1 VQDDPQSLYEFG
13 LRLYE
18 LGDLEAC
25 EQLLRVALLEFPDD
39 GRIVQLQ
46 GLVWHARRRY
56 LAAVRALE
64 LASAL
69 VPLSL
74 PAQLAMADSYR
85 RAGRPNDA
93 RPILSYLAERS
104 DMPTV
109 LLPNLTA
116 GLGLVGEYQQ
126 ALDVCREASRRE
138 PERDEPLYGMAYYM
152 NKLGYPTEVMLAL
165 LRRCRA
171 LAPESRLYRTSL
183 AVMCGRA
190 GLWEEAYELFADVD
204 PQTVRCQTCIRF
216 MIGVFEHIGD
226 HERRDAGLCRLLE
239 LVDAQQRLL
248 EPAAS
253 GLRGPSAG
261 GTSHTG
267 SSFEAQAENIAPAK
281 PE

>member
-1 VQDDPQSLYEFG
+1 MQNDPQSVYEFG

-25 EQLLRVALLEFPDD
+25 EQLLRVGLLQFPDD

-56 LAAVRALE
+56 VSAIRALE
-64 LASAL
+64 LASTL

-74 PAQLAMADSYR
+74 PAQLAMADAYR
-85 RAGRPNDA
+85 RSGRPNDA
-93 RPILSYLAERS
+93 RTILSFLAERS

-109 LLPNLTA
+109 LLPDLTA
-116 GLGLVGEYQQ
+116 GLGIVGEYQQ

-152 NKLGYPTEVMLAL
+152 NKLSYPPEVILPL
-165 LRRCRA
+165 LRQCRA
-171 LAPESRLYRTSL
+171 LSPESRLYRTSL

-190 GLWEEAYELFADVD
+190 GQWEEAYELFAEVD
-204 PQTVRCQTCIRF
+204 PATLRCQTCLRF
-216 MIGVFEHIGD
+216 MIRVFEHIGD

-239 LVDAQQRLL
+239 LVDAQQRMLEQAGKPRTKRSRAGCSFD
-248 EPAAS
+248 EPAK
-253 GLRGPSAG
+253 
-261 GTSHTG
+261 
-267 SSFEAQAENIAPAK
+267 NIARSK
-281 PE
+281 SE

>member
-1 VQDDPQSLYEFG
+1 VQDNPQSVYEFG

-25 EQLLRVALLEFPDD
+25 EHLLRVGLLEFPDD

-56 LAAVRALE
+56 VSAIRALE
-64 LASAL
+64 LASSL

-74 PAQLAMADSYR
+74 PAQLAMADAYR
-85 RAGRPNDA
+85 RCGRPNDA
-93 RPILSYLAERS
+93 RTILSFLTRRS

-116 GLGLVGEYQQ
+116 GLGIVGEYQQ

-138 PERDEPLYGMAYYM
+138 PDRDEPLYGMAYYM
-152 NKLGYPTEVMLAL
+152 NKLGYPPEVILPL
-165 LRRCRA
+165 LRQCRA
-171 LAPESRLYRTSL
+171 LSPESRLYRTSL

-190 GLWEEAYELFADVD
+190 GHWEDAYELFADID
-204 PQTVRCQTCIRF
+204 PSSLRCQTCVRF
-216 MIGVFEHIGD
+216 MISVFERIGD

-248 EPAAS
+248 NPGSVQDRPKHGSCSFDQAAKNVARS
-253 GLRGPSAG
+253 KS
-261 GTSHTG
+261 
-267 SSFEAQAENIAPAK
+267 E
-281 PE
+281 

>member
-1 VQDDPQSLYEFG
+1 VQEDPQSVYEFG

-25 EQLLRVALLEFPDD
+25 EQLLRVGLLEFPDD

-56 LAAVRALE
+56 VSAIRALE
-64 LASAL
+64 LASTL

-74 PAQLAMADSYR
+74 PAQLAMADAYR
-85 RAGRPNDA
+85 RCGRPNDA
-93 RPILSYLAERS
+93 RTILSFLAERS

-116 GLGLVGEYQQ
+116 GLGIVGEYQQ

-152 NKLGYPTEVMLAL
+152 NKLGYPPEVILPL
-165 LRRCRA
+165 LRQCRA
-171 LAPESRLYRTSL
+171 LSPECRLYRTSL

-190 GLWEEAYELFADVD
+190 GHWEEAYELFAEVD
-204 PQTVRCQTCIRF
+204 PATLRCQTCVRF
-216 MIGVFEHIGD
+216 MIRVFEHIGD

-239 LVDAQQRLL
+239 LVDAQQRML
-248 EPAAS
+248 EQGGKSRTKAS
-253 GLRGPSAG
+253 HAG
-261 GTSHTG
+261 C
-267 SSFEAQAENIAPAK
+267 SFDERAQDVARSK